1 MFAVKFHEAADL
13 EAAEAIAYYE
23 DSEEGLGSA
32 LRVEIEVTVERVIQ
46 HPLVYPVVYRS
57 NVRRALTHRFPYSL
71 NFTLEERFILIIAVF
86 HSSRD
91 LIVWK
96 GRID

>member
-1 MFAVKFHEAADL
+1 MAAVKFHEAAEL
-13 EAAEAIAYYE
+13 EAAEAVAWFE
-23 DSEEGLGSA
+23 NEAGLGKA
-32 LRVEIEVTVERVIQ
+32 LREEIEAAIEKVINR
-46 HPLVYPVVYRS
+46 PLAYPVVYRS

-71 NFTLEERFILIIAVF
+71 IFTVEEQLVFIIAVF

-91 LIVWK
+91 PMVWK